1 MSGRN
6 LTGEDGERKYGRVCE
21 DWIEEY
27 ERGAHASLLVLG
39 NGNERTEN
47 KYVCRGIVTKT
58 YNARDFSFAVFNVM

>member
-1 MSGRN
+1 M
-6 LTGEDGERKYGRVCE
+6 CE
-21 DWIEEY
+21 DWIEGY